1 MVGCISMVVIADKP
15 RATQSLQSSLREMQ
29 NDTSSYDEYKKR
41 VSENYAKQRKEMI
54 ERYIAYRD
62 SVLKEFVD
70 ALGKDWEEETSDKP
84 LPMPVDNSVPP
95 EIIKDEPEVAPT
107 PEPAPEPK
115 KEVTPAPEP
124 KKKVTPAP
132 EPKKEVTP
140 APEPKK
146 EVTPAPEP
154 KKEVTP
160 APEPKKEVTP
170 APEPKKEVTPAPE
183 PKKEVTPAP
192 KPKKEVTPAPE
203 PKKEVTPAPEPKQE
217 PKAEPKAE
225 PKKDVKK
232 DSKKDSKKGSKNDK
246 KKGSKAESKK
256 EPKAEPK
263 VEPKPQP
270 KQEPK
275 AEPKPSK
282 PRNNGSIAGVGRIKI
297 DEVIEVP
304 SIKAR
309 VQPKPFVP
317 VIIPEGTT
325 VAKKCEFDFFGSHI
339 AIAID
344 DDCRFKLESNTNQG
358 VSKAVGTLAK
368 NDKYTVVLQDC
379 LDARDKLK
387 LNDWA
392 YYSMLIKLGE
402 TFFGGKC
409 NEATLLSAYLYCMS
423 GYQMRFAFDRSTRKL
438 LILVACDQLVSGAP
452 YCRYDGVKFFIFS
465 NEANSGSIELEWC
478 TYALPKE
485 KAMSLWMKDEPQFAD
500 DARLVKHR
508 PYQAAQPVAYKVN
521 KNLIDFYDTYPV
533 PSTDG
538 DEYSRWIYYAQTPMS
553 ENAQATVYPELR
565 KQLAGKSTF
574 EQLRTIMY
582 FIEGYRYGYDDEV
595 WGHDRAFFPDETLFY
610 PMSDCED
617 HAILLSRLVR
627 DLMGLPT
634 ALVYYPGHLAA
645 AVCVDEDIPG
655 DYLVTGNTKYLV
667 CDPTIYY
674 GDPGKTMTQMMGKP
688 AKLILI
694 K

>member
-1 MVGCISMVVIADKP
+1 MVVIADKP
-15 RATQSLQSSLREMQ
+15 RATQSLRSSLREMQ
-29 NDTSSYDEYKKR
+29 NDTSSYDEYKQR

-54 ERYIAYRD
+54 ERYLAYRD
-62 SVLKEFVD
+62 SVLKEFVA

-107 PEPAPEPK
+107 PEPAPEPE

-124 KKKVTPAP
+124 
-132 EPKKEVTP
+132 EKEVTP

-154 KKEVTP
+154 KKELTP

-170 APEPKKEVTPAPE
+170 APEPKKE
-183 PKKEVTPAP
+183 
-192 KPKKEVTPAPE
+192 
-203 PKKEVTPAPEPKQE
+203 
-217 PKAEPKAE
+217 PKAE

-232 DSKKDSKKGSKNDK
+232 DKKKDSTKDK
-246 KKGSKAESKK
+246 KKGSKA
-256 EPKAEPK
+256 
-263 VEPKPQP
+263 KPQ
-270 KQEPK
+270 PK

-325 VAKKCEFDFFGSHI
+325 VTQKCEFDFFGSHI

-344 DDCRFKLESNTNQG
+344 DDCRFKLESNDNQG
-358 VSKAVGTLAK
+358 VAKAVGALSK
-368 NDKYTVVLQDC
+368 NDKYNVVLKDC
-379 LDARDKLK
+379 LNAREKLK

-402 TFFGGKC
+402 TFFGEKC

-438 LILVACDQLVSGAP
+438 LILVACEQLVSGAP

-465 NEANSGSIELEWC
+465 TEANSASVELEWC

-521 KNLIDFYDTYPV
+521 KNLIDFYNTYPV

-538 DEYSRWIYYAQTPMS
+538 DDYSRWIYYAQTPLS
-553 ENAQATVYPELR
+553 ANAQASVYPELR
-565 KQLAGKSTF
+565 KQIAGKSTF

-582 FIEGYRYGYDDEV
+582 FIEGYRYCKDDDV

-617 HAILLSRLVR
+617 HAILFSRLVR
-627 DLMGLPT
+627 DLIGLPT

-645 AVCVDEDIPG
+645 AVCVDDDIPG

-674 GDPGKTMTQMMGKP
+674 GGPGKTMTQMVGKP

>member
-1 MVGCISMVVIADKP
+1 MVVIADKP
-15 RATQSLQSSLREMQ
+15 RTTQSLRSSLREMQ
-29 NDTSSYDEYKKR
+29 NDTSSYDEYKQR

-54 ERYIAYRD
+54 ERYLAYRD
-62 SVLKEFVD
+62 SVLKEFVA

-107 PEPAPEPK
+107 PEPAPEPE

-124 KKKVTPAP
+124 
-132 EPKKEVTP
+132 EKEVTP

-160 APEPKKEVTP
+160 APEPKKE
-170 APEPKKEVTPAPE
+170 
-183 PKKEVTPAP
+183 
-192 KPKKEVTPAPE
+192 
-203 PKKEVTPAPEPKQE
+203 
-217 PKAEPKAE
+217 PKAE

-232 DSKKDSKKGSKNDK
+232 DKKKDSTKDK
-246 KKGSKAESKK
+246 KKGSKA
-256 EPKAEPK
+256 
-263 VEPKPQP
+263 KPQ
-270 KQEPK
+270 PK

-325 VAKKCEFDFFGSHI
+325 VTQKCEFDFFGSHI

-344 DDCRFKLESNTNQG
+344 DDCRFKLESNDNQG
-358 VSKAVGTLAK
+358 VAKAVGALSK
-368 NDKYTVVLQDC
+368 NDKYNVVLKDC
-379 LDARDKLK
+379 LNAREKLK

-402 TFFGGKC
+402 TFFGEKC

-438 LILVACDQLVSGAP
+438 LILVACEQLVSGAP

-465 NEANSGSIELEWC
+465 TEANSASVELEWC

-521 KNLIDFYDTYPV
+521 KNLIDFYNTYPV

-538 DEYSRWIYYAQTPMS
+538 DDYSRWIYYAQTPLS
-553 ENAQATVYPELR
+553 ANAQASVYPELR
-565 KQLAGKSTF
+565 KQIAGKSTF

-582 FIEGYRYGYDDEV
+582 FIEGYRYCKDDDV

-617 HAILLSRLVR
+617 HAILFSRLVR
-627 DLMGLPT
+627 DLIGLPT

-645 AVCVDEDIPG
+645 AVCVDDDIPG

-674 GDPGKTMTQMMGKP
+674 GGPGKTMTQMVGKP

>member
-1 MVGCISMVVIADKP
+1 MVVIADKP
-15 RATQSLQSSLREMQ
+15 RATQSLRSSLREMQ
-29 NDTSSYDEYKKR
+29 NDTSSYDEYKQR

-54 ERYIAYRD
+54 ERYLAYRD
-62 SVLKEFVD
+62 SVLKEFVA

-107 PEPAPEPK
+107 PEPAPEPE

-124 KKKVTPAP
+124 
-132 EPKKEVTP
+132 EKEVTP

-170 APEPKKEVTPAPE
+170 APEPKKE
-183 PKKEVTPAP
+183 
-192 KPKKEVTPAPE
+192 
-203 PKKEVTPAPEPKQE
+203 
-217 PKAEPKAE
+217 PKAE

-232 DSKKDSKKGSKNDK
+232 DKKKDSTKDK
-246 KKGSKAESKK
+246 KKGSKA
-256 EPKAEPK
+256 
-263 VEPKPQP
+263 KPQ
-270 KQEPK
+270 PK

-325 VAKKCEFDFFGSHI
+325 VTQKCEFDFFGSHI

-344 DDCRFKLESNTNQG
+344 DDCRFKLESNDNQG
-358 VSKAVGTLAK
+358 VAKAVGALSK
-368 NDKYTVVLQDC
+368 NDKYNVVLKDC
-379 LDARDKLK
+379 LNAREKLK

-402 TFFGGKC
+402 TFFGEKC

>member
-1 MVGCISMVVIADKP
+1 MVCCISMVVIADKP
-15 RATQSLQSSLREMQ
+15 RATQSLRSSLREMQ
-29 NDTSSYDEYKKR
+29 NDTSSYDEYKQR

-54 ERYIAYRD
+54 ERYLAYRD
-62 SVLKEFVD
+62 SVLKEFVA

-107 PEPAPEPK
+107 PEPAPEPE

-124 KKKVTPAP
+124 
-132 EPKKEVTP
+132 EKEVTP

-170 APEPKKEVTPAPE
+170 APEPKKE
-183 PKKEVTPAP
+183 
-192 KPKKEVTPAPE
+192 
-203 PKKEVTPAPEPKQE
+203 
-217 PKAEPKAE
+217 PKAE

-232 DSKKDSKKGSKNDK
+232 DKKKDSTKDK
-246 KKGSKAESKK
+246 KKGSKA
-256 EPKAEPK
+256 
-263 VEPKPQP
+263 KPQ
-270 KQEPK
+270 PK

-325 VAKKCEFDFFGSHI
+325 VTQKCEFDFFGSHI

-344 DDCRFKLESNTNQG
+344 DDCRFKLESNDNQG
-358 VSKAVGTLAK
+358 VAKAVGALSK
-368 NDKYTVVLQDC
+368 NDKYNVVLKDC
-379 LDARDKLK
+379 LNAREKLK

-402 TFFGGKC
+402 TFFGEKC

-438 LILVACDQLVSGAP
+438 LILVACEQLVSGAP

-465 NEANSGSIELEWC
+465 TEANSASVELEWC

-521 KNLIDFYDTYPV
+521 KNLIDFYNTYPV

-538 DEYSRWIYYAQTPMS
+538 DDYSRWIYYAQTPLS
-553 ENAQATVYPELR
+553 ANAQASVYPELR
-565 KQLAGKSTF
+565 KQIAGKSTF

-582 FIEGYRYGYDDEV
+582 FIEGYRYCKDDDV

-617 HAILLSRLVR
+617 HAILFSRLVR
-627 DLMGLPT
+627 DLIGLPT

-645 AVCVDEDIPG
+645 AVCVDDDIPG

>member
-1 MVGCISMVVIADKP
+1 MVVIADKP
-15 RATQSLQSSLREMQ
+15 RTTQSLRSSLREMQ
-29 NDTSSYDEYKKR
+29 NDTSSYDEYKQR

-124 KKKVTPAP
+124 KK
-132 EPKKEVTP
+132 EVTP

-170 APEPKKEVTPAPE
+170 APEPK
-183 PKKEVTPAP
+183 
-192 KPKKEVTPAPE
+192 
-203 PKKEVTPAPEPKQE
+203 Q
-217 PKAEPKAE
+217 EPKAE

-232 DSKKDSKKGSKNDK
+232 DSKKDKKKDSKKGSKNDK

-358 VSKAVGTLAK
+358 VSKAVGALAK

-379 LDARDKLK
+379 LDAREKLK

>member
-1 MVGCISMVVIADKP
+1 MVVIADKP
-15 RATQSLQSSLREMQ
+15 RATQSLRSSLREMQ
-29 NDTSSYDEYKKR
+29 NDTSSYDEYKQR

-54 ERYIAYRD
+54 ERYLAYRD
-62 SVLKEFVD
+62 SVLKEFVA

-107 PEPAPEPK
+107 PEPAPEPE

-124 KKKVTPAP
+124 
-132 EPKKEVTP
+132 EKEVTP

-170 APEPKKEVTPAPE
+170 APEPKKE
-183 PKKEVTPAP
+183 
-192 KPKKEVTPAPE
+192 
-203 PKKEVTPAPEPKQE
+203 
-217 PKAEPKAE
+217 PKAE

-232 DSKKDSKKGSKNDK
+232 DKKKDSTKDK
-246 KKGSKAESKK
+246 KKGSKA
-256 EPKAEPK
+256 
-263 VEPKPQP
+263 KPQ
-270 KQEPK
+270 PK

-325 VAKKCEFDFFGSHI
+325 VTQKCEFDFFGSHI

-344 DDCRFKLESNTNQG
+344 DDCRFKLESNDNQG
-358 VSKAVGTLAK
+358 VAKAVGALSK
-368 NDKYTVVLQDC
+368 NDKYNVVLKDC
-379 LDARDKLK
+379 LNAREKLK

-392 YYSMLIKLGE
+392 YYSILIKLGE
-402 TFFGGKC
+402 TFFGEKC

-438 LILVACDQLVSGAP
+438 LILVACEQLVSGAP

-465 NEANSGSIELEWC
+465 TEANSASVELEWC

-521 KNLIDFYDTYPV
+521 KNLIDFYNTYPV

-538 DEYSRWIYYAQTPMS
+538 DDYSRWIYYAQTPLS
-553 ENAQATVYPELR
+553 ANAQASVYPELR
-565 KQLAGKSTF
+565 KQIAGKSTF

-582 FIEGYRYGYDDEV
+582 FIEGYRYCKDDDV

-617 HAILLSRLVR
+617 HAILFSRLVR
-627 DLMGLPT
+627 DLIGLPT

-645 AVCVDEDIPG
+645 AVCVDDDIPG

-674 GDPGKTMTQMMGKP
+674 GGPGKTMTQMVGKP

>member
-1 MVGCISMVVIADKP
+1 MVVIADKP
-15 RATQSLQSSLREMQ
+15 RATQSLRSSLREMQ

-124 KKKVTPAP
+124 KK
-132 EPKKEVTP
+132 
-140 APEPKK
+140 
-146 EVTPAPEP
+146 
-154 KKEVTP
+154 
-160 APEPKKEVTP
+160 
-170 APEPKKEVTPAPE
+170 
-183 PKKEVTPAP
+183 
-192 KPKKEVTPAPE
+192 EVTPAPE

-217 PKAEPKAE
+217 PKAEPK
-225 PKKDVKK
+225 KDVKK
-232 DSKKDSKKGSKNDK
+232 DSKKDSKKGSKSDK

-358 VSKAVGTLAK
+358 VSKAVGALAK

-379 LDARDKLK
+379 LDAREKLK

>member
-15 RATQSLQSSLREMQ
+15 RATQSLRSSLREMQ

-124 KKKVTPAP
+124 KK
-132 EPKKEVTP
+132 EVTP

-160 APEPKKEVTP
+160 APEPK
-170 APEPKKEVTPAPE
+170 
-183 PKKEVTPAP
+183 
-192 KPKKEVTPAPE
+192 
-203 PKKEVTPAPEPKQE
+203 Q
-217 PKAEPKAE
+217 EPKAE

-358 VSKAVGTLAK
+358 VSKAVGALAK

-379 LDARDKLK
+379 LDAREKLK

>member
-15 RATQSLQSSLREMQ
+15 RATQSLRSSLREMQ

-124 KKKVTPAP
+124 KK
-132 EPKKEVTP
+132 
-140 APEPKK
+140 
-146 EVTPAPEP
+146 
-154 KKEVTP
+154 
-160 APEPKKEVTP
+160 
-170 APEPKKEVTPAPE
+170 
-183 PKKEVTPAP
+183 EVTPAP

-203 PKKEVTPAPEPKQE
+203 PKKEVTPAPEPKQ
-217 PKAEPKAE
+217 EPKAE

-358 VSKAVGTLAK
+358 VSKAVGALAK

>member
-1 MVGCISMVVIADKP
+1 MVVIADKP
-15 RATQSLQSSLREMQ
+15 RTTQSLRSSLREMQ
-29 NDTSSYDEYKKR
+29 NDTSSYDEYKQR

-54 ERYIAYRD
+54 ERYLAYRD
-62 SVLKEFVD
+62 SVLKEFVA

-107 PEPAPEPK
+107 PEPAPEPE

-124 KKKVTPAP
+124 
-132 EPKKEVTP
+132 EKEVTP

-154 KKEVTP
+154 EKEVTPAPEPEKEVTP
-160 APEPKKEVTP
+160 APEPKK
-170 APEPKKEVTPAPE
+170 
-183 PKKEVTPAP
+183 
-192 KPKKEVTPAPE
+192 
-203 PKKEVTPAPEPKQE
+203 
-217 PKAEPKAE
+217 EPKAE

-232 DSKKDSKKGSKNDK
+232 DKKKDSTKDK
-246 KKGSKAESKK
+246 KKGSKAKPQ
-256 EPKAEPK
+256 PKAEPK
-263 VEPKPQP
+263 QEPKAEPKPQP

-275 AEPKPSK
+275 AKPKPSK

-325 VAKKCEFDFFGSHI
+325 VTQKCEFDFFGSHI

-344 DDCRFKLESNTNQG
+344 DDCRFKLESNDNQG
-358 VSKAVGTLAK
+358 VAKAVGALSK
-368 NDKYTVVLQDC
+368 NDKYNVVLKDC
-379 LDARDKLK
+379 LNAREKLK

-402 TFFGGKC
+402 TFFGEKC

-438 LILVACDQLVSGAP
+438 LILVACEQLVSGAP

-465 NEANSGSIELEWC
+465 TEANSASVELEWC

-508 PYQAAQPVAYKVN
+508 PYLASKPVAYKVN
-521 KNLIDFYDTYPV
+521 KNLIDFYNTYPV

-538 DEYSRWIYYAQTPMS
+538 DDYSRWIYYAQTPLS
-553 ENAQATVYPELR
+553 ANAQASVYPELR
-565 KQLAGKSTF
+565 KQIAGKSIF

-582 FIEGYRYGYDDEV
+582 FIEGYRYCKDDDV

-617 HAILLSRLVR
+617 HAILFSRLVR
-627 DLMGLPT
+627 DLIGLPT

-645 AVCVDEDIPG
+645 AVCVDDDIPG

>member
-15 RATQSLQSSLREMQ
+15 RATQSLRSSLREMQ

-107 PEPAPEPK
+107 PEPAPEP
-115 KEVTPAPEP
+115 E
-124 KKKVTPAP
+124 
-132 EPKKEVTP
+132 KEVTP

-170 APEPKKEVTPAPE
+170 AL
-183 PKKEVTPAP
+183 
-192 KPKKEVTPAPE
+192 
-203 PKKEVTPAPEPKQE
+203 EPKQ
-217 PKAEPKAE
+217 EPKAE

-263 VEPKPQP
+263 VEPKPQPKQEP

-358 VSKAVGTLAK
+358 VSKAVGALAK

-379 LDARDKLK
+379 LDAREKLK

-508 PYQAAQPVAYKVN
+508 PYLASKPVAYKVN

>member
-1 MVGCISMVVIADKP
+1 MVCCISMVVIADKP
-15 RATQSLQSSLREMQ
+15 RATQSLRSSLREMQ
-29 NDTSSYDEYKKR
+29 NDTSSYDEYKQR

-54 ERYIAYRD
+54 ERYLAYRD
-62 SVLKEFVD
+62 SVLKEFVA

-107 PEPAPEPK
+107 PEPAPEPE

-124 KKKVTPAP
+124 
-132 EPKKEVTP
+132 EKEVTP

-170 APEPKKEVTPAPE
+170 APEPKKE
-183 PKKEVTPAP
+183 
-192 KPKKEVTPAPE
+192 
-203 PKKEVTPAPEPKQE
+203 
-217 PKAEPKAE
+217 PKAE

-232 DSKKDSKKGSKNDK
+232 DKKKDSTKDK
-246 KKGSKAESKK
+246 KKGSKA
-256 EPKAEPK
+256 
-263 VEPKPQP
+263 KPQ
-270 KQEPK
+270 PK

-325 VAKKCEFDFFGSHI
+325 VTQKCEFDFFGSHI

-344 DDCRFKLESNTNQG
+344 DDCRFKLESNDNQG
-358 VSKAVGTLAK
+358 VAKAVGALSK
-368 NDKYTVVLQDC
+368 NDKYNVVLKDC
-379 LDARDKLK
+379 LNAREKLK

-402 TFFGGKC
+402 TFFGEKC

>member
-1 MVGCISMVVIADKP
+1 MVVIADKP
-15 RATQSLQSSLREMQ
+15 RTTQSLRSSLREMQ
-29 NDTSSYDEYKKR
+29 NDTSSYDEYKQR

-54 ERYIAYRD
+54 ERYLAYRD
-62 SVLKEFVD
+62 SVLKEFVA

-124 KKKVTPAP
+124 KK
-132 EPKKEVTP
+132 EVTP

-170 APEPKKEVTPAPE
+170 APEPK
-183 PKKEVTPAP
+183 
-192 KPKKEVTPAPE
+192 
-203 PKKEVTPAPEPKQE
+203 Q
-217 PKAEPKAE
+217 EPKAE

-263 VEPKPQP
+263 VEPKPQPKQEP

-325 VAKKCEFDFFGSHI
+325 VTQKCEFDFFGSHI

-344 DDCRFKLESNTNQG
+344 DDCRFKLESNDNQG
-358 VSKAVGTLAK
+358 VAKAVGALSK
-368 NDKYTVVLQDC
+368 NDKYNVVLKDC
-379 LDARDKLK
+379 LNAREKLK

-402 TFFGGKC
+402 TFFGEKC

-438 LILVACDQLVSGAP
+438 LILVACEQLVSGAP

-465 NEANSGSIELEWC
+465 TEANSASVELEWC

-521 KNLIDFYDTYPV
+521 KNLIDFYNTYPV

-538 DEYSRWIYYAQTPMS
+538 DDYSRWIYYAQTPLS
-553 ENAQATVYPELR
+553 ANAQASVYPELR

>member
-1 MVGCISMVVIADKP
+1 MVVIADKP
-15 RATQSLQSSLREMQ
+15 RATQSLRSSLREMQ
-29 NDTSSYDEYKKR
+29 NDTSSYDEYKQR

-54 ERYIAYRD
+54 ERYLAYRD
-62 SVLKEFVD
+62 SVLKEFVA

-124 KKKVTPAP
+124 KK
-132 EPKKEVTP
+132 EVTP

-170 APEPKKEVTPAPE
+170 APEPK
-183 PKKEVTPAP
+183 
-192 KPKKEVTPAPE
+192 
-203 PKKEVTPAPEPKQE
+203 Q
-217 PKAEPKAE
+217 EPKAE

-263 VEPKPQP
+263 VEPKPQPKQEP

-325 VAKKCEFDFFGSHI
+325 VTQKCEFDFFGSHI

-344 DDCRFKLESNTNQG
+344 DDCRFKLESNDNQG
-358 VSKAVGTLAK
+358 VAKAVGALSK
-368 NDKYTVVLQDC
+368 NDKYNVVLKDC
-379 LDARDKLK
+379 LNAREKLK

-402 TFFGGKC
+402 TFFGEKC

-438 LILVACDQLVSGAP
+438 LILVACEQLVSGAP

-465 NEANSGSIELEWC
+465 TEANSASVELEWC

-521 KNLIDFYDTYPV
+521 KNLIDFYNTYPV

-538 DEYSRWIYYAQTPMS
+538 DDYSRWIYYAQTPLS
-553 ENAQATVYPELR
+553 ANAQASVYPELR
-565 KQLAGKSTF
+565 KQIAGKSTF

-582 FIEGYRYGYDDEV
+582 FIEGYRYCKDDDV

-617 HAILLSRLVR
+617 HAILFSRLVR
-627 DLMGLPT
+627 DLIGLPT

-645 AVCVDEDIPG
+645 AVCVDDDIPG

-674 GDPGKTMTQMMGKP
+674 GGPGKTMTQMVGKP

>member
-1 MVGCISMVVIADKP
+1 MVVIADKP
-15 RATQSLQSSLREMQ
+15 RATQSLRSSLREMQ
-29 NDTSSYDEYKKR
+29 NDTSSYDEYKQR

-124 KKKVTPAP
+124 KK
-132 EPKKEVTP
+132 EVTP

-170 APEPKKEVTPAPE
+170 APEPK
-183 PKKEVTPAP
+183 
-192 KPKKEVTPAPE
+192 
-203 PKKEVTPAPEPKQE
+203 Q
-217 PKAEPKAE
+217 EPKAE

-263 VEPKPQP
+263 VEPKPQPKQEP

-358 VSKAVGTLAK
+358 VSKAVGALAK

>member
-1 MVGCISMVVIADKP
+1 
-15 RATQSLQSSLREMQ
+15 
-29 NDTSSYDEYKKR
+29 
-41 VSENYAKQRKEMI
+41 
-54 ERYIAYRD
+54 
-62 SVLKEFVD
+62 
-70 ALGKDWEEETSDKP
+70 
-84 LPMPVDNSVPP
+84 MPVDNSVPP

-107 PEPAPEPK
+107 PEPAPEPE

-124 KKKVTPAP
+124 
-132 EPKKEVTP
+132 EKEVTP

-170 APEPKKEVTPAPE
+170 APEPKKE
-183 PKKEVTPAP
+183 
-192 KPKKEVTPAPE
+192 
-203 PKKEVTPAPEPKQE
+203 
-217 PKAEPKAE
+217 PKAE

-232 DSKKDSKKGSKNDK
+232 DKKKDSTKDK
-246 KKGSKAESKK
+246 KKGSKA
-256 EPKAEPK
+256 
-263 VEPKPQP
+263 KPQ
-270 KQEPK
+270 PK

-325 VAKKCEFDFFGSHI
+325 VTQKCEFDFFGSHI

-344 DDCRFKLESNTNQG
+344 DDCRFKLESNDNQG
-358 VSKAVGTLAK
+358 VAKAVGALSK
-368 NDKYTVVLQDC
+368 NDKYNVVLKDC
-379 LDARDKLK
+379 LNAREKLK

-402 TFFGGKC
+402 TFFGEKC

>member
-15 RATQSLQSSLREMQ
+15 RATQSLRSSLREMQ

-124 KKKVTPAP
+124 KK
-132 EPKKEVTP
+132 
-140 APEPKK
+140 
-146 EVTPAPEP
+146 
-154 KKEVTP
+154 
-160 APEPKKEVTP
+160 
-170 APEPKKEVTPAPE
+170 
-183 PKKEVTPAP
+183 
-192 KPKKEVTPAPE
+192 EVTPAPE

-217 PKAEPKAE
+217 PKAEPK
-225 PKKDVKK
+225 KDVKK
-232 DSKKDSKKGSKNDK
+232 DSKKDKKKDSKKGSKNDK

-358 VSKAVGTLAK
+358 VSKAVGALAK

-379 LDARDKLK
+379 LDAREKLK

>member
-1 MVGCISMVVIADKP
+1 MVVIADKP
-15 RATQSLQSSLREMQ
+15 RATQSLRSSLREMQ
-29 NDTSSYDEYKKR
+29 NDTSSYDEYKQR

-54 ERYIAYRD
+54 ERYLAYRD
-62 SVLKEFVD
+62 SVLKEFVA

-107 PEPAPEPK
+107 PEPAPEPEK
-115 KEVTPAPEP
+115 EVTPAPEPEKEVTPAPEPEKEVTPAPEP
-124 KKKVTPAP
+124 KK
-132 EPKKEVTP
+132 
-140 APEPKK
+140 
-146 EVTPAPEP
+146 
-154 KKEVTP
+154 
-160 APEPKKEVTP
+160 
-170 APEPKKEVTPAPE
+170 
-183 PKKEVTPAP
+183 
-192 KPKKEVTPAPE
+192 
-203 PKKEVTPAPEPKQE
+203 
-217 PKAEPKAE
+217 EPKAE

-232 DSKKDSKKGSKNDK
+232 DKKKDSTKDK
-246 KKGSKAESKK
+246 KKGSKAKPQ
-256 EPKAEPK
+256 PKAEPK
-263 VEPKPQP
+263 QEPKAEPKPQP

-325 VAKKCEFDFFGSHI
+325 VTQKCEFDFFGSHI

-344 DDCRFKLESNTNQG
+344 DDCRFKLESNDNQG
-358 VSKAVGTLAK
+358 VAKAVGALAK
-368 NDKYTVVLQDC
+368 NDKYNVVLKDC
-379 LDARDKLK
+379 LNAREKLK

-402 TFFGGKC
+402 TFFGEKS

-438 LILVACDQLVSGAP
+438 LILVACEQLVSGAP

-465 NEANSGSIELEWC
+465 TEANSASVELEWC

-521 KNLIDFYDTYPV
+521 KNLIDFYNTYPV

-538 DEYSRWIYYAQTPMS
+538 DDYSRWIYYAQTPLS
-553 ENAQATVYPELR
+553 ANAQASVYPELR
-565 KQLAGKSTF
+565 KQIAGKSTF

-582 FIEGYRYGYDDEV
+582 FIEGYRYCKDDDV

-617 HAILLSRLVR
+617 HAILFSRLVR

-645 AVCVDEDIPG
+645 AVCVDDDIPG

-674 GDPGKTMTQMMGKP
+674 GGPGKTMTQMVGKP

>member
-1 MVGCISMVVIADKP
+1 MVVIADKP
-15 RATQSLQSSLREMQ
+15 RATQSLRSSLREMQ

-124 KKKVTPAP
+124 KK
-132 EPKKEVTP
+132 EVTP

-146 EVTPAPEP
+146 EVTPAP
-154 KKEVTP
+154 K
-160 APEPKKEVTP
+160 
-170 APEPKKEVTPAPE
+170 

-217 PKAEPKAE
+217 PKAEPKKDV
-225 PKKDVKK
+225 KKDSKKDKKK

-256 EPKAEPK
+256 
-263 VEPKPQP
+263 
-270 KQEPK
+270 EPK

-358 VSKAVGTLAK
+358 VSKAVGALAK

-379 LDARDKLK
+379 LDAREKLK

>member
-1 MVGCISMVVIADKP
+1 MVVIADKP
-15 RATQSLQSSLREMQ
+15 RATQSLRSSLREMQ

-124 KKKVTPAP
+124 KK
-132 EPKKEVTP
+132 EVTP

-170 APEPKKEVTPAPE
+170 APEPK
-183 PKKEVTPAP
+183 
-192 KPKKEVTPAPE
+192 
-203 PKKEVTPAPEPKQE
+203 Q
-217 PKAEPKAE
+217 EPKAE

-358 VSKAVGTLAK
+358 VSKAVGALAK
-368 NDKYTVVLQDC
+368 NDKYTVVLPDC
-379 LDARDKLK
+379 LDAREKLK

>member
-1 MVGCISMVVIADKP
+1 MVCCISMVVIADKP
-15 RATQSLQSSLREMQ
+15 RATQSLRSSLREMQ
-29 NDTSSYDEYKKR
+29 NDTSSYDEYKQR

-54 ERYIAYRD
+54 ERYLAYRD
-62 SVLKEFVD
+62 SVLKEFVA

-107 PEPAPEPK
+107 PEPAPEPE

-124 KKKVTPAP
+124 
-132 EPKKEVTP
+132 EKEVTP

-160 APEPKKEVTP
+160 APEPKKE
-170 APEPKKEVTPAPE
+170 
-183 PKKEVTPAP
+183 
-192 KPKKEVTPAPE
+192 
-203 PKKEVTPAPEPKQE
+203 
-217 PKAEPKAE
+217 PKAE

-232 DSKKDSKKGSKNDK
+232 DKKKDSTKDK
-246 KKGSKAESKK
+246 KKGSKA
-256 EPKAEPK
+256 
-263 VEPKPQP
+263 KPQ
-270 KQEPK
+270 PK

-325 VAKKCEFDFFGSHI
+325 VTQKCEFDFFGSHI

-344 DDCRFKLESNTNQG
+344 DDCRFKLESNDNQG
-358 VSKAVGTLAK
+358 VAKAVGALSK
-368 NDKYTVVLQDC
+368 NDKYNVVLKDC
-379 LDARDKLK
+379 LNAREKLK

-402 TFFGGKC
+402 TFFGEKC

-438 LILVACDQLVSGAP
+438 LILVACEQLVSGAP

-465 NEANSGSIELEWC
+465 TEANSASVELEWC

-521 KNLIDFYDTYPV
+521 KNLIDFYNTYPV

-538 DEYSRWIYYAQTPMS
+538 DDYSRWIYYAQTPLS
-553 ENAQATVYPELR
+553 ANAQASVYPELR
-565 KQLAGKSTF
+565 KQIAGKSTF

-582 FIEGYRYGYDDEV
+582 FIEGYRYCKDDDV

-617 HAILLSRLVR
+617 HAILFSRLVR
-627 DLMGLPT
+627 DLIGLPT

-645 AVCVDEDIPG
+645 AVCVDDDIPG

-674 GDPGKTMTQMMGKP
+674 GGPGKTMTQMVGKP

>member
-1 MVGCISMVVIADKP
+1 MVCCISMVVIADKP
-15 RATQSLQSSLREMQ
+15 RATQSLRSSLREMQ
-29 NDTSSYDEYKKR
+29 NDTSSYDEYKQR

-54 ERYIAYRD
+54 ERYLAYRD
-62 SVLKEFVD
+62 SVLKEFVA

-107 PEPAPEPK
+107 PEPAPEPE

-124 KKKVTPAP
+124 
-132 EPKKEVTP
+132 EKEVTP

-170 APEPKKEVTPAPE
+170 APEPKKE
-183 PKKEVTPAP
+183 
-192 KPKKEVTPAPE
+192 
-203 PKKEVTPAPEPKQE
+203 
-217 PKAEPKAE
+217 PKAE

-232 DSKKDSKKGSKNDK
+232 DKKKDSTKDK
-246 KKGSKAESKK
+246 KKGSKA
-256 EPKAEPK
+256 
-263 VEPKPQP
+263 KPQ
-270 KQEPK
+270 PK

-325 VAKKCEFDFFGSHI
+325 VTQKCEFDFFGSHI

-344 DDCRFKLESNTNQG
+344 DDCRFKLESNDNQG
-358 VSKAVGTLAK
+358 VAKAVGALSK
-368 NDKYTVVLQDC
+368 NDKYNVVLKDC
-379 LDARDKLK
+379 LNAREKLK

-402 TFFGGKC
+402 TFFGEKC

-438 LILVACDQLVSGAP
+438 LILVACEQLVSGAP

-465 NEANSGSIELEWC
+465 TEANSASVELEWC

-521 KNLIDFYDTYPV
+521 KNLIDFYNTYPV

-538 DEYSRWIYYAQTPMS
+538 DDYSRWIYYAQTPLS
-553 ENAQATVYPELR
+553 ANAQASVYPELR
-565 KQLAGKSTF
+565 KQIAGKSTF

-582 FIEGYRYGYDDEV
+582 FIEGYRYCKDDDV

-617 HAILLSRLVR
+617 HAILFSRLVR
-627 DLMGLPT
+627 DLIGLPT

-645 AVCVDEDIPG
+645 AVCVDDDIPG

-674 GDPGKTMTQMMGKP
+674 GGPGKTMTQMVGKP

>member
-1 MVGCISMVVIADKP
+1 MVVIADKP
-15 RATQSLQSSLREMQ
+15 RTTQSLRSSLREMQ
-29 NDTSSYDEYKKR
+29 NDTSSYDEYKQR

-54 ERYIAYRD
+54 ERYLAYRD
-62 SVLKEFVD
+62 SVLKEFVA

-107 PEPAPEPK
+107 PEPAPEPENEVTPAPEPE

-124 KKKVTPAP
+124 KKEVSPAP

-160 APEPKKEVTP
+160 APEPKKE
-170 APEPKKEVTPAPE
+170 
-183 PKKEVTPAP
+183 
-192 KPKKEVTPAPE
+192 
-203 PKKEVTPAPEPKQE
+203 
-217 PKAEPKAE
+217 PKAE

-232 DSKKDSKKGSKNDK
+232 DKKKDSTKDK
-246 KKGSKAESKK
+246 KKGSKA
-256 EPKAEPK
+256 
-263 VEPKPQP
+263 KPQ
-270 KQEPK
+270 PK

-325 VAKKCEFDFFGSHI
+325 VTQKCEFDFFGSHI

-344 DDCRFKLESNTNQG
+344 DDCRFKLESNDNQG
-358 VSKAVGTLAK
+358 VAKAVSTLAK
-368 NDKYTVVLQDC
+368 NDKYNVVLKDC
-379 LDARDKLK
+379 LNAREKLK

-402 TFFGGKC
+402 TFFGEKC

-438 LILVACDQLVSGAP
+438 LILVACEQLVSGAP

-465 NEANSGSIELEWC
+465 TEANSASVELEWC

-521 KNLIDFYDTYPV
+521 KNLIDFYNTYPV

-538 DEYSRWIYYAQTPMS
+538 DEYSRWIYYAQTPVS
-553 ENAQATVYPELR
+553 ANAQASVYPELR

-582 FIEGYRYGYDDEV
+582 FIEGYRYGYDDDV
-595 WGHDRAFFPDETLFY
+595 WGHDRAFFPDETLYY

-617 HAILLSRLVR
+617 HAILFSRLVR

-645 AVCVDEDIPG
+645 AVCVDDDIPG

-674 GDPGKTMTQMMGKP
+674 GGPGKTMTQMAGKP

>member
-1 MVGCISMVVIADKP
+1 MVVIADKP
-15 RATQSLQSSLREMQ
+15 RATQSLRSSLREMQ
-29 NDTSSYDEYKKR
+29 NDTSSYDEYKQR

-54 ERYIAYRD
+54 ERYLAYRD
-62 SVLKEFVD
+62 SVLKEFVA

-107 PEPAPEPK
+107 PEPAPEPENEVTPAPEPEK
-115 KEVTPAPEP
+115 EVTPAPEPEKEVTPAPEP
-124 KKKVTPAP
+124 KKDVTPAP

-146 EVTPAPEP
+146 E
-154 KKEVTP
+154 
-160 APEPKKEVTP
+160 
-170 APEPKKEVTPAPE
+170 
-183 PKKEVTPAP
+183 
-192 KPKKEVTPAPE
+192 
-203 PKKEVTPAPEPKQE
+203 
-217 PKAEPKAE
+217 PKAE

-232 DSKKDSKKGSKNDK
+232 DKKKDSTKDK
-246 KKGSKAESKK
+246 KKGSKAKPQ
-256 EPKAEPK
+256 PKAEPK
-263 VEPKPQP
+263 QEPKAEPKPQP

-325 VAKKCEFDFFGSHI
+325 VTQKCEFDFFGSHI

-344 DDCRFKLESNTNQG
+344 DDCRFKLESNDNQG
-358 VSKAVGTLAK
+358 VAKAVGALAK
-368 NDKYTVVLQDC
+368 NDKYNVVLKDC
-379 LDARDKLK
+379 LNAREKLK

-521 KNLIDFYDTYPV
+521 KNLIDFYNTYPV

-538 DEYSRWIYYAQTPMS
+538 DDYSRWIYYAQTPLS
-553 ENAQATVYPELR
+553 ANAQATVYPELR

>member
-15 RATQSLQSSLREMQ
+15 RATQSLRSSLREMQ

-124 KKKVTPAP
+124 KK
-132 EPKKEVTP
+132 EVTP

-160 APEPKKEVTP
+160 APEPK
-170 APEPKKEVTPAPE
+170 
-183 PKKEVTPAP
+183 
-192 KPKKEVTPAPE
+192 
-203 PKKEVTPAPEPKQE
+203 Q
-217 PKAEPKAE
+217 EPKAE

-263 VEPKPQP
+263 VEPKPQPKPEP

-358 VSKAVGTLAK
+358 VSKAVGALAK

-379 LDARDKLK
+379 LDAREKLK

>member
-15 RATQSLQSSLREMQ
+15 RATQSLRSSLREMQ

-124 KKKVTPAP
+124 KK
-132 EPKKEVTP
+132 
-140 APEPKK
+140 
-146 EVTPAPEP
+146 
-154 KKEVTP
+154 
-160 APEPKKEVTP
+160 
-170 APEPKKEVTPAPE
+170 
-183 PKKEVTPAP
+183 
-192 KPKKEVTPAPE
+192 EVTPAPE

-217 PKAEPKAE
+217 PKAEPKKDV
-225 PKKDVKK
+225 KKDSKKDKKK

-358 VSKAVGTLAK
+358 VSKAVGALAK

-379 LDARDKLK
+379 LDAREKLK

>member
-1 MVGCISMVVIADKP
+1 MVVIADKP
-15 RATQSLQSSLREMQ
+15 RATQSLRSSLREMQ
-29 NDTSSYDEYKKR
+29 NDTSSYDEYKQR

-54 ERYIAYRD
+54 ERYLAYRD
-62 SVLKEFVD
+62 SVLKEFVA

-95 EIIKDEPEVAPT
+95 EIIKDDPEVAPT
-107 PEPAPEPK
+107 PEPAPEPENEVTPAPEPE

-124 KKKVTPAP
+124 NKEVSPAP

-154 KKEVTP
+154 KKE
-160 APEPKKEVTP
+160 
-170 APEPKKEVTPAPE
+170 
-183 PKKEVTPAP
+183 
-192 KPKKEVTPAPE
+192 
-203 PKKEVTPAPEPKQE
+203 
-217 PKAEPKAE
+217 PKAE

-232 DSKKDSKKGSKNDK
+232 DKKKDSTKDK
-246 KKGSKAESKK
+246 KKGSKAKPQ
-256 EPKAEPK
+256 PKAEPK
-263 VEPKPQP
+263 QEPKAEPKPQP

-325 VAKKCEFDFFGSHI
+325 VTQKCEFDFFGSHI

-344 DDCRFKLESNTNQG
+344 DDCRFKLESNDNQG
-358 VSKAVGTLAK
+358 VAKAVGALAK
-368 NDKYTVVLQDC
+368 NDKYNVVLKDC
-379 LDARDKLK
+379 LNAREKLK

-402 TFFGGKC
+402 TFFGEKC

-438 LILVACDQLVSGAP
+438 LILVACEQLVSGAP

-465 NEANSGSIELEWC
+465 TEANSASVELEWC
-478 TYALPKE
+478 TFALPKE

-521 KNLIDFYDTYPV
+521 KNLIDFYNTYPV

-538 DEYSRWIYYAQTPMS
+538 DDYSRWIYYAQTPLS
-553 ENAQATVYPELR
+553 ANAQASVYPELR
-565 KQLAGKSTF
+565 KQIAGKSTF

-582 FIEGYRYGYDDEV
+582 FIEGYRYCKDDDV

-617 HAILLSRLVR
+617 HAILFSRLVR
-627 DLMGLPT
+627 DLIGLPT

-645 AVCVDEDIPG
+645 AVCVDDDIPG

>member
-15 RATQSLQSSLREMQ
+15 RATQSLRSSLREMQ

-124 KKKVTPAP
+124 KK
-132 EPKKEVTP
+132 
-140 APEPKK
+140 
-146 EVTPAPEP
+146 
-154 KKEVTP
+154 
-160 APEPKKEVTP
+160 
-170 APEPKKEVTPAPE
+170 
-183 PKKEVTPAP
+183 
-192 KPKKEVTPAPE
+192 EVTPAPE

-217 PKAEPKAE
+217 PKAEPK
-225 PKKDVKK
+225 KDVKK
-232 DSKKDSKKGSKNDK
+232 DSKKDKKKDSKKGSKNDK

-263 VEPKPQP
+263 VEPKPQPKQEP

-358 VSKAVGTLAK
+358 VSKAVGALAK

-379 LDARDKLK
+379 LDAREKLK

>member
-1 MVGCISMVVIADKP
+1 MVVIADKP
-15 RATQSLQSSLREMQ
+15 RATQSLRSSLREMQ
-29 NDTSSYDEYKKR
+29 NDTSSYDEYKQR

-54 ERYIAYRD
+54 ERYLAYRD
-62 SVLKEFVD
+62 SVLKEFVA

-107 PEPAPEPK
+107 PEPAPEPE

-124 KKKVTPAP
+124 
-132 EPKKEVTP
+132 EKEVTP

-160 APEPKKEVTP
+160 APEPKKE
-170 APEPKKEVTPAPE
+170 
-183 PKKEVTPAP
+183 
-192 KPKKEVTPAPE
+192 
-203 PKKEVTPAPEPKQE
+203 
-217 PKAEPKAE
+217 PKAE

-232 DSKKDSKKGSKNDK
+232 DKKKDSTKDK
-246 KKGSKAESKK
+246 KKGSKA
-256 EPKAEPK
+256 
-263 VEPKPQP
+263 KPQ
-270 KQEPK
+270 PK

-325 VAKKCEFDFFGSHI
+325 VTQKCEFDFFGSHI

-344 DDCRFKLESNTNQG
+344 DDCRFKLESNDNQG
-358 VSKAVGTLAK
+358 VAKAVGALSK
-368 NDKYTVVLQDC
+368 NDKYNVVLKDC
-379 LDARDKLK
+379 LNAREKLK

-402 TFFGGKC
+402 TFFGEKC

-438 LILVACDQLVSGAP
+438 LILVACEQLVSGAP

-465 NEANSGSIELEWC
+465 TEANSASVELEWC

-521 KNLIDFYDTYPV
+521 KNLIDFYNTYPV

-538 DEYSRWIYYAQTPMS
+538 DDYSRWIYYAQTPLS
-553 ENAQATVYPELR
+553 ANAQASVYPELR
-565 KQLAGKSTF
+565 KQIAGKSTF

-582 FIEGYRYGYDDEV
+582 FIEGYRYCKDDDV

-617 HAILLSRLVR
+617 HAILFSRLVR
-627 DLMGLPT
+627 DLIGLPT

-645 AVCVDEDIPG
+645 AVCVDDDIPG

-674 GDPGKTMTQMMGKP
+674 GGPGKTMTQMVGKP

>member
-1 MVGCISMVVIADKP
+1 MVVIADKP
-15 RATQSLQSSLREMQ
+15 RATQSLRSSLREMQ

-124 KKKVTPAP
+124 KK
-132 EPKKEVTP
+132 EVTP

-170 APEPKKEVTPAPE
+170 APEPKKD
-183 PKKEVTPAP
+183 K
-192 KPKKEVTPAPE
+192 
-203 PKKEVTPAPEPKQE
+203 
-217 PKAEPKAE
+217 
-225 PKKDVKK
+225 KK

-263 VEPKPQP
+263 VEPKPQPKQEP

-358 VSKAVGTLAK
+358 VSKAVGALAK
-368 NDKYTVVLQDC
+368 NDKYTVVLQGC
-379 LDARDKLK
+379 LNTRDKLK

>member
-15 RATQSLQSSLREMQ
+15 RATQSLRSSLREMQ

-124 KKKVTPAP
+124 KK
-132 EPKKEVTP
+132 
-140 APEPKK
+140 
-146 EVTPAPEP
+146 
-154 KKEVTP
+154 
-160 APEPKKEVTP
+160 
-170 APEPKKEVTPAPE
+170 
-183 PKKEVTPAP
+183 
-192 KPKKEVTPAPE
+192 EVTPAPE
-203 PKKEVTPAPEPKQE
+203 PKKEVTPAPEPKQ
-217 PKAEPKAE
+217 EPKAE

-358 VSKAVGTLAK
+358 VSKAVGALAK

-379 LDARDKLK
+379 LDAREKLK

>member
-1 MVGCISMVVIADKP
+1 MVVIADKP
-15 RATQSLQSSLREMQ
+15 RATQSLRSSLREMQ
-29 NDTSSYDEYKKR
+29 NDTSSYDEYKQR

-54 ERYIAYRD
+54 ERYLAYRD
-62 SVLKEFVD
+62 SVLKEFVA

-107 PEPAPEPK
+107 PEPAPEPE

-124 KKKVTPAP
+124 
-132 EPKKEVTP
+132 EKEVTP

-170 APEPKKEVTPAPE
+170 APEPKKE
-183 PKKEVTPAP
+183 
-192 KPKKEVTPAPE
+192 
-203 PKKEVTPAPEPKQE
+203 
-217 PKAEPKAE
+217 PKAE

-232 DSKKDSKKGSKNDK
+232 DKKKDSTKDK
-246 KKGSKAESKK
+246 KKGSKA
-256 EPKAEPK
+256 
-263 VEPKPQP
+263 KPQ
-270 KQEPK
+270 PK

-325 VAKKCEFDFFGSHI
+325 VTQKCEFDFFGSHI

-358 VSKAVGTLAK
+358 VSKAVGALAK

-379 LDARDKLK
+379 LDAREKLK

>member
-1 MVGCISMVVIADKP
+1 MVVIADKP
-15 RATQSLQSSLREMQ
+15 RATQSLRSSLREMQ

-124 KKKVTPAP
+124 KKEATPAP

-192 KPKKEVTPAPE
+192 
-203 PKKEVTPAPEPKQE
+203 EPKQ
-217 PKAEPKAE
+217 EPKAE

-263 VEPKPQP
+263 VEPKPQPKQEP

-358 VSKAVGTLAK
+358 VSKAVGALAK

-379 LDARDKLK
+379 LDAREKLK

>member
-1 MVGCISMVVIADKP
+1 MVVIADKP
-15 RATQSLQSSLREMQ
+15 RATQSLRSSLREMQ

-124 KKKVTPAP
+124 KK
-132 EPKKEVTP
+132 
-140 APEPKK
+140 
-146 EVTPAPEP
+146 
-154 KKEVTP
+154 
-160 APEPKKEVTP
+160 
-170 APEPKKEVTPAPE
+170 
-183 PKKEVTPAP
+183 
-192 KPKKEVTPAPE
+192 EVTPAPE
-203 PKKEVTPAPEPKQE
+203 PKKEVTPAPEPKQ
-217 PKAEPKAE
+217 EPKAE

-263 VEPKPQP
+263 VEPKPQPKQEP

-358 VSKAVGTLAK
+358 VSKAVGALAK

-379 LDARDKLK
+379 LDAREKLK

>member
-1 MVGCISMVVIADKP
+1 MVVIADKP
-15 RATQSLQSSLREMQ
+15 RATQSLRSSLREMQ

-41 VSENYAKQRKEMI
+41 VSENYAKQRKEII

-124 KKKVTPAP
+124 KK
-132 EPKKEVTP
+132 EVTP

-170 APEPKKEVTPAPE
+170 APEPK
-183 PKKEVTPAP
+183 
-192 KPKKEVTPAPE
+192 
-203 PKKEVTPAPEPKQE
+203 Q
-217 PKAEPKAE
+217 EPKAE

-232 DSKKDSKKGSKNDK
+232 DSKKDKKKDSKKGSKNDK

-270 KQEPK
+270 KQETK

-358 VSKAVGTLAK
+358 VSKAVGALAK
-368 NDKYTVVLQDC
+368 NDKYTVVLQGC
-379 LDARDKLK
+379 LNTRDKLK

>member
-1 MVGCISMVVIADKP
+1 MVVIADKP
-15 RATQSLQSSLREMQ
+15 RATQSLRSSLREMQ
-29 NDTSSYDEYKKR
+29 NDTSSYDEYKQR

-54 ERYIAYRD
+54 ERYLAYRD
-62 SVLKEFVD
+62 SVLKEFVA

-84 LPMPVDNSVPP
+84 RPMPVDNSVPP

-107 PEPAPEPK
+107 PEPAPEPE

-124 KKKVTPAP
+124 
-132 EPKKEVTP
+132 EKEVTP

-160 APEPKKEVTP
+160 APEPKKE
-170 APEPKKEVTPAPE
+170 
-183 PKKEVTPAP
+183 
-192 KPKKEVTPAPE
+192 
-203 PKKEVTPAPEPKQE
+203 
-217 PKAEPKAE
+217 PKAE

-232 DSKKDSKKGSKNDK
+232 DKKKDSTKDK
-246 KKGSKAESKK
+246 KKGSKA
-256 EPKAEPK
+256 
-263 VEPKPQP
+263 KPQ
-270 KQEPK
+270 PK

-325 VAKKCEFDFFGSHI
+325 VTQKCEFDFFGSHI

-344 DDCRFKLESNTNQG
+344 DDCRFKLESNDNQG
-358 VSKAVGTLAK
+358 VAKAVGALSK
-368 NDKYTVVLQDC
+368 NDKYNVVLKDC
-379 LDARDKLK
+379 LNAREKLK

-402 TFFGGKC
+402 TFFGEKC

-438 LILVACDQLVSGAP
+438 LILVACEQLVSGAP

-465 NEANSGSIELEWC
+465 TEANSASVELEWC

-521 KNLIDFYDTYPV
+521 KNLIDFYNTYPV

-538 DEYSRWIYYAQTPMS
+538 DDYSRWIYYAQTPLS
-553 ENAQATVYPELR
+553 ANAQASVYPELR
-565 KQLAGKSTF
+565 KQIAGKSTF

-582 FIEGYRYGYDDEV
+582 FIEGYRYCKDDDV

-617 HAILLSRLVR
+617 HAILFSRLVR
-627 DLMGLPT
+627 DLIGLPT

-645 AVCVDEDIPG
+645 AVCVDDDIPG

-674 GDPGKTMTQMMGKP
+674 GGPGKTMTQMVGKP

>member
-15 RATQSLQSSLREMQ
+15 RATQSLRSSLREMQ

-124 KKKVTPAP
+124 KK
-132 EPKKEVTP
+132 EVTP

-203 PKKEVTPAPEPKQE
+203 PKKEVTPAPEPKQ
-217 PKAEPKAE
+217 EPKAE

-358 VSKAVGTLAK
+358 VSKAVGALAK

-379 LDARDKLK
+379 LDAREKLK

>member
-15 RATQSLQSSLREMQ
+15 RATQSLRSSLREMQ

-124 KKKVTPAP
+124 KK
-132 EPKKEVTP
+132 EVTP

-160 APEPKKEVTP
+160 APEPK
-170 APEPKKEVTPAPE
+170 
-183 PKKEVTPAP
+183 
-192 KPKKEVTPAPE
+192 
-203 PKKEVTPAPEPKQE
+203 Q
-217 PKAEPKAE
+217 EPKAE

-263 VEPKPQP
+263 VEPKPQPKQEP

-358 VSKAVGTLAK
+358 VSKAVGALAK

-379 LDARDKLK
+379 LDAREKLK

>member
-15 RATQSLQSSLREMQ
+15 RATQSLRSSLREMQ

-124 KKKVTPAP
+124 KK
-132 EPKKEVTP
+132 
-140 APEPKK
+140 
-146 EVTPAPEP
+146 
-154 KKEVTP
+154 
-160 APEPKKEVTP
+160 
-170 APEPKKEVTPAPE
+170 
-183 PKKEVTPAP
+183 
-192 KPKKEVTPAPE
+192 EVTPAPE

-217 PKAEPKAE
+217 PKAEPKKDV
-225 PKKDVKK
+225 KKDSEKDKKK

-358 VSKAVGTLAK
+358 VSKAVGALAK

-379 LDARDKLK
+379 LDAREKLK

>member
-1 MVGCISMVVIADKP
+1 MVVIADKP
-15 RATQSLQSSLREMQ
+15 RATQSLRSSLREMQ

-124 KKKVTPAP
+124 KK
-132 EPKKEVTP
+132 EVTP
-140 APEPKK
+140 APE
-146 EVTPAPEP
+146 
-154 KKEVTP
+154 
-160 APEPKKEVTP
+160 
-170 APEPKKEVTPAPE
+170 
-183 PKKEVTPAP
+183 
-192 KPKKEVTPAPE
+192 PKKEVTPAPE

-217 PKAEPKAE
+217 PKAEPKKDV
-225 PKKDVKK
+225 KKDSKKDKKK

-344 DDCRFKLESNTNQG
+344 DDCRFKLESNTIQG
-358 VSKAVGTLAK
+358 VSKAVGALAK

-379 LDARDKLK
+379 LDAREKLK